1 VIRVAPDP
9 QRVIVGTFLVLAAAV
24 CAVAPL
30 PVLFRSVGVVLFSYL
45 AFGVGGMPF
54 AYLAGLLAPP
64 LGLLSGSLD
73 WLVMLPIVMSGNLL
87 GLLALEYAWRYPALL
102 LSPLLLAAPALFVQ
116 VATRSELFAITLP
129 WDDTRAMWVPLHALV
144 ALLGILA
151 AFVLDRRRGREGT
164 SREGSD
170 RDGRRRAERGEPR
183 VTPAPRPAPRVAPP
197 NDAASGPR
205 P

>member
-9 QRVIVGTFLVLAAAV
+9 QRVIIGTFLVLAAAL

-64 LGLLSGSLD
+64 LGLLSGSLE

-87 GLLALEYAWRYPALL
+87 ALLGLEYAWRYPALL
-102 LSPLLLAAPALFVQ
+102 VSPALLVVPALFVQ
-116 VATRSELFAITLP
+116 LATRSELFAVALP
-129 WDDTRAMWVPLHALV
+129 WDETRATWVPLHLLV
-144 ALLGILA
+144 ALLGLLT
-151 AFVLDRRRGREGT
+151 AFVLDRRRRREERARPEPGRTPPARPEP
-164 SREGSD
+164 
-170 RDGRRRAERGEPR
+170 GR
-183 VTPAPRPAPRVAPP
+183 TPSPRPAPRVVPPDAPR
-197 NDAASGPR
+197 GPR
-205 P
+205 A